1 MREDNEVIQGE
12 HEGQSCSFHC
22 NRVVFGIRN
31 VEQYDLLQFKPTESE
46 AEVEE

>member
-12 HEGQSCSFHC
+12 HQGQSYGFHC

-31 VEQYDLLQFKPTESE
+31 VEQYDLLQFKPIESE
-46 AEVEE
+46 AEVKE